1 MLPVDHVHAVRHAV
15 RVLGKSE
22 RQVAREFGIARN
34 TIRRYLDDS
43 VVPQARKPSALPR
56 PAPVRD
62 SLRAQVFELLDA
74 QAATPHGKQRL
85 TAARIVTL
93 LRERLV
99 TAGYTSVK
107 RLVREHKRAK
117 QEVFVPLVYR
127 PGDLAEVD
135 FFEVLVTL
143 GASSTKVFLF
153 VMRLMS
159 SGFDFACLLPR
170 ADQVCFLEGHVRA
183 FAHFGGVPH
192 RIAYDN
198 LKAAVRTILVGSER
212 ELSLRFGAL
221 ASSYLFEPCF
231 ARPYTGHDKGGVEA
245 RGKGIR
251 WQHLTP
257 VPVAASLEE
266 INALLLR
273 RLAEQVETQRDASGR
288 STRERFE
295 LEKPCLLPLP
305 SHAFESAA
313 KVAVVASSQSLV
325 RLDGA
330 HYSVPCGWAR
340 LTLMAHS
347 GVDFVRID
355 PPLSARSDEGPVTHK
370 RVAKGLRSVDYRH
383 YLRELAH
390 KPQALRQVADELVP
404 SLGPP
409 FDRAWRHLVD
419 LHGPKVASRI
429 FAKMLE
435 ALLEHRRDWVVE
447 RIERALLHGEPL
459 QLAMRSEL
467 ACASLRDE
475 QVPQSLR
482 EVEVEGS
489 SAADFD
495 ALLEAS

>member
-15 RVLGKSE
+15 LVLGKSV
-22 RQVAREFGIARN
+22 RKTAKEFGISRN
-34 TIRRYLDDS
+34 TVKHYLDPS
-43 VVPQARKPSALPR
+43 VTPEVRASTPKASPVKDLARAEV
-56 PAPVRD
+56 A
-62 SLRAQVFELLDA
+62 ALLDA
-74 QAATPHGKQRL
+74 QAGSRHGKQRL
-85 TAARIVTL
+85 TAARIHVL
-93 LRERLV
+93 LGKRGIAV
-99 TAGYTSVK
+99 GYTSVK
-107 RLVREHKRAK
+107 TLVAEYKRAGK
-117 QEVFVPLVYR
+117 EVFVPLVYR

-143 GASSTKVFLF
+143 GSSTIKVFLF

-170 ADQVCFLEGHVRA
+170 ADQVCFIDGHVRA

-198 LKAAVRTILVGSER
+198 LKAAVKTILVGADR
-212 ELSLRFGAL
+212 ELSPRFGAL
-221 ASSYLFEPCF
+221 ASHCLFEPSF

-257 VPVAASLEE
+257 VPTAPSLEE
-266 INALLLR
+266 VNALLLQ
-273 RLAEQVETQRDASGR
+273 RLAEQVETQRDLAGR

-295 LEKPCLLPLP
+295 LEKPRLLPLP
-305 SHAFESAA
+305 THAFESAA
-313 KVAVVASSQSLV
+313 KVVVVANSQSLV

-340 LTLMAHS
+340 LTLMAHA

-355 PPLSARSDEGPVTHK
+355 PPSSARSDEGPVTHK
-370 RVAKGLRSVDYRH
+370 RVAKGMRRVDYRH

-467 ACASLRDE
+467 SCAPLRDD

-482 EVEVEGS
+482 EIEVEGS